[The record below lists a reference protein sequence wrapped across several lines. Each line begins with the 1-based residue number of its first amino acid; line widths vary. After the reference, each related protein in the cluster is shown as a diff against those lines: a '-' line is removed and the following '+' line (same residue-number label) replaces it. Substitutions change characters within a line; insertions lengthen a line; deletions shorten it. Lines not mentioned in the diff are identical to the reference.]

1 MAITRIDQTD
11 VHQITSG
18 QVIVDLTTAV
28 KEVVENGLDAKA
40 TQIDIT
46 FKNYGKDS
54 IVVTDNGSGIE
65 EQDFES
71 ICLKHYT
78 SKLSSFSDVETV
90 STFGFRGEAMSSLCA
105 ISDVIVTT
113 ATAKTTPQAW
123 CVEFNQM
130 GRISS
135 KKMTSRP
142 IGTTVEIS
150 KLFERLPVRRIDLVK
165 NIKREYHKAIAF
177 LQCYALVSTGV
188 RMIVR
193 HIDARGRK
201 SVVFSTSGSKELKRN
216 ITSLFGSGGARGL
229 EAVDFTVSVP
239 SKFHQ
244 GVQEIRFSG
253 FISNASFGQG
263 RSSSDRQFWYINGR
277 PVHLP
282 RFSKAVNEMY
292 KKFNHLQYP
301 MIVLVLFMDQK
312 FVDINVTPDKRTVM
326 VSNEAKILESLREKL
341 DGIFSANDVRIP
353 VNDNVTERISERNN
367 SVRQFTLESF
377 SLKSDDTSSIP
388 NTDEEDEISD
398 SKDETE
404 REKDENEPGKGE
416 NELVKVQ
423 GEHVKGENEPV
434 KVQEEPEEVQNE
446 HEMVQDEHELV
457 QDEPEKIED
466 EPEKVQNEYEK
477 IEYDPVS
484 CKMDNTSLKKKPQ
497 EREVDEFSTIADD
510 NIKETSSFEKEKVQ
524 STYSQSS
531 QSILKSTSPI
541 LSPTIEVSRQES
553 LSDFKLES
561 SPIRTNMSRNDII
574 DSTQKRVEK
583 VCFAT
588 FGQEREI
595 DASKFDMKLRF
606 LKRMRLVEQ
615 ESSSKRQRLDD
626 ITDTNN
632 AEKLLTLTVTK
643 SDFMEM
649 KIIGQ
654 FNLGFILVTRKNRN
668 TGSVDMFIVDQHAS
682 DEKYN
687 FERLQRDTKFQS
699 QPLVVPQ
706 VLELNAVDEMIVSNN
721 VDLFE
726 KNGFKIRVKDD
737 ETTGRKIELLALPFS
752 KNTQFNLMDFY
763 ELINMVREDEGN
775 SSLRPTKVRSMFAM
789 RACRSSIMIGRALK
803 RSTMTKV
810 IRHLS
815 GLDKPWNCPHGRPTM
830 RHLVELQG
838 WSTFKKDCY

>member
-105 ISDVIVTT
+105 ISDVIITT

-135 KKMTSRP
+135 KKMASRP

-216 ITSLFGSGGARGL
+216 ITSLFGSGGAHGL

-239 SKFHQ
+239 ANFHQ

-282 RFSKAVNEMY
+282 RFSKAVNETY

-326 VSNEAKILESLREKL
+326 VSNETKILESLRVKL
-341 DGIFSANDVRIP
+341 DDIFSSNDVRIP

-388 NTDEEDEISD
+388 NTDKDDEISD

-404 REKDENEPGKGE
+404 REKDENESRKGE

-423 GEHVKGENEPV
+423 
-434 KVQEEPEEVQNE
+434 EEPEEVRNE

-466 EPEKVQNEYEK
+466 EPEKVQNKYEK

-497 EREVDEFSTIADD
+497 EREVEEFSTIADD

-524 STYSQSS
+524 STYSQS
-531 QSILKSTSPI
+531 TSPI

-553 LSDFKLES
+553 LPDFKLES

-574 DSTQKRVEK
+574 DSTQKKVEK
-583 VCFAT
+583 VCFTT
-588 FGQEREI
+588 FGRE
-595 DASKFDMKLRF
+595 
-606 LKRMRLVEQ
+606 KR
-615 ESSSKRQRLDD
+615 D
-626 ITDTNN
+626 
-632 AEKLLTLTVTK
+632 
-643 SDFMEM
+643 
-649 KIIGQ
+649 
-654 FNLGFILVTRKNRN
+654 
-668 TGSVDMFIVDQHAS
+668 
-682 DEKYN
+682 
-687 FERLQRDTKFQS
+687 
-699 QPLVVPQ
+699 
-706 VLELNAVDEMIVSNN
+706 
-721 VDLFE
+721 
-726 KNGFKIRVKDD
+726 
-737 ETTGRKIELLALPFS
+737 
-752 KNTQFNLMDFY
+752 
-763 ELINMVREDEGN
+763 
-775 SSLRPTKVRSMFAM
+775 
-789 RACRSSIMIGRALK
+789 
-803 RSTMTKV
+803 
-810 IRHLS
+810 
-815 GLDKPWNCPHGRPTM
+815 
-830 RHLVELQG
+830 
-838 WSTFKKDCY
+838 

>member
-105 ISDVIVTT
+105 ISDVIITT

-135 KKMTSRP
+135 KKMASRP

-216 ITSLFGSGGARGL
+216 ITSLFGSGGAHGL

-239 SKFHQ
+239 ANFHQ

-282 RFSKAVNEMY
+282 RFSKAVNETY

-326 VSNEAKILESLREKL
+326 VSNETKILESLRVKL
-341 DGIFSANDVRIP
+341 DDIFSSNDVRIP

-388 NTDEEDEISD
+388 NTDKDDEISD

-404 REKDENEPGKGE
+404 REKDENESRKGE

-423 GEHVKGENEPV
+423 
-434 KVQEEPEEVQNE
+434 EEPEEVRNE

-466 EPEKVQNEYEK
+466 EPEKVQNKYEK
-477 IEYDPVS
+477 IEYDP
-484 CKMDNTSLKKKPQ
+484 
-497 EREVDEFSTIADD
+497 EREVEEFSTIADD

-524 STYSQSS
+524 STYSQS
-531 QSILKSTSPI
+531 TSPI

-553 LSDFKLES
+553 LPDFKLES

-574 DSTQKRVEK
+574 DSTQKKVEK
-583 VCFAT
+583 VCFTT
-588 FGQEREI
+588 FGREREI
-595 DASKFDMKLRF
+595 DSSKFDMKLRF

-737 ETTGRKIELLALPFS
+737 ESTGRKIELLALPFS

-830 RHLVELQG
+830 RHLVELHG